1 MWMDLLGSFSCPV
14 VPRASRKNGDD
25 HDGSA
30 PQIRH
35 FRMG

>member
-1 MWMDLLGSFSCPV
+1 MSMDPEGSFSCPV
-14 VPRASRKNGDD
+14 VPGASRKNGDD